1 MDTLSFNNS
10 IPSEFTLAPLK
21 YRRKKEAEEAK
32 RKVNSTRLNDPIS
45 DELRKCSKKLD
56 DDSAS
61 LVPLSTCCQD
71 EAPCWFERAK
81 TVESTD

>member
-10 IPSEFTLAPLK
+10 IPSEFTLVPLK

-32 RKVNSTRLNDPIS
+32 KKVNSTRLNDPIS
-45 DELRKCSKKLD
+45 DELRQCSKKLQ
-56 DDSAS
+56 DDSACQ
-61 LVPLSTCCQD
+61 STCCQD

-81 TVESTD
+81 TVELTD